1 MTNTQLETLSYEEI
15 VRLATS
21 VAVSETIKTMEEKW
35 EQREKERRDKRLQ
48 NTKLLLKHYRLFKEH
63 RGSSIYKM
71 SQLEKGTAEIMSLMA
86 MVGKDTEGKKGENE
100 TDAIGISGKTI
111 TLMLGYLDEM
121 LDIYKHLC
129 EKSSKPEDM
138 RRYRVLHAR
147 YISHEE
153 LTTEA
158 IAEKEDI
165 DTRTVFKDLKV
176 SCEKLTSLVFGVD
189 FLS

>member
-1 MTNTQLETLSYEEI
+1 MTNTQLETLTYEEI

-35 EQREKERRDKRLQ
+35 EQREKMQREKRLH
-48 NTKLLLKHYRLFKEH
+48 NTKLLLKHYRLFAQH
-63 RGSSIYKM
+63 RGSSLYQL
-71 SQLEKGTAEIMSLMA
+71 SQLENSTAEIMSLMEESEESR
-86 MVGKDTEGKKGENE
+86 GTEKME
-100 TDAIGISGKTI
+100 TFGNSSKTI
-111 TLMLGYLDEM
+111 PLMLGHLDEM
-121 LDIYKHLC
+121 LEIYKHLC

-147 YISHEE
+147 YISGEE

-158 IAEKEDI
+158 IAEREDI
-165 DTRTVFKDLKV
+165 DARTVFKDLKV
-176 SCEKLTSLVFGVD
+176 ACEKLTSLVFGVN